1 MARYTLLP
9 QLPAPRPK
17 GFKSTGYLND
27 PRIYTLINHAFQV
40 VFEKIVENSVLQ
52 EEEEFVFCIPRSINN
67 PQRQVYFYNFCQL
80 VSGENWYSWSDSMFK
95 KKKHTGNPWI
105 SSKKTLTL
113 QIGLLILTVINSLLE
128 ISFEDTVITRVCCGR
143 ERGTFKTGESAPT
156 DDDRRRRDEH
166 PAFRPCRR
174 GDIFSTVARR
184 SFSSISGGGRRPS
197 REAAAPLMFLY
208 LATSHLF
215 TGLRPSINYWPQLFP
230 P

>member
-1 MARYTLLP
+1 MEIEYE
-9 QLPAPRPK
+9 
-17 GFKSTGYLND
+17 N
-27 PRIYTLINHAFQV
+27 
-40 VFEKIVENSVLQ
+40 VFR
-52 EEEEFVFCIPRSINN
+52 IPRSINN

-128 ISFEDTVITRVCCGR
+128 ISFEDTVITRVCYGR